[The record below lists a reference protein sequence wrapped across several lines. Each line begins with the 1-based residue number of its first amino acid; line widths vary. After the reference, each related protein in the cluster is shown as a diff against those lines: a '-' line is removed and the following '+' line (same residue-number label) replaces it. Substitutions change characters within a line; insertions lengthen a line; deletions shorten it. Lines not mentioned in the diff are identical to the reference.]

1 MKKITLRVWYVALH
15 DFDGT
20 DIMEV
25 VYTDSIDQARK
36 IVSQHVT
43 GGISTPDGIR
53 IQ

>member
-1 MKKITLRVWYVALH
+1 MKKITLRVWYLSLH
-15 DFDGT
+15 E
-20 DIMEV
+20 MEV

-36 IVSQHVT
+36 IVSQNVT